1 MNEIDFTGMFN
12 KSKPAQPSLT
22 KGDDLFSSIAN
33 DNFFSY
39 EENIKDTT
47 LVEPELLMAPVQ
59 EINENNIDDIFKMS
73 TNTSSTPI
81 SPSTDPSTD
90 IDQKIPDPLEFENVN
105 YLDKYVDL
113 STVMINDPAK
123 ETYDSLF
130 S

>member
-1 MNEIDFTGMFN
+1 M
-12 KSKPAQPSLT
+12 
-22 KGDDLFSSIAN
+22 
-33 DNFFSY
+33 
-39 EENIKDTT
+39 
-47 LVEPELLMAPVQ
+47 VEPELLMAPVQ
-59 EINENNIDDIFKMS
+59 DINENNIDDIFKMS